1 MRLDMIRIK
10 AEQISIGD
18 VLCFPNP
25 AMDFEVICIYRR
37 DDGRLVFNEDV
48 SWPVEPAAHVFKKV
62 A

>member
-10 AEQISIGD
+10 AAQIAVGD

-25 AMDFEVICIYRR
+25 AMDFEVTSIYAEAGFIIFNNR
-37 DDGRLVFNEDV
+37 DK
-48 SWPVEPAAHVFKKV
+48 VEPDAHVFKKV